1 MHKIF
6 VLEDDALYRRMI
18 IHRLSMDPEYN
29 VVGFDNADDLFNSL
43 YLTPDAITLDLN
55 MPSVDGVEILKKLKT
70 RVPQTKIIVVSG
82 QEQINRAV
90 EVLKLGA
97 FDYLSK
103 DEDTMERLWLSV
115 HKATQNSSMEK
126 ELEVLRE
133 EVDKKYDLSS
143 WILGSCS
150 EIQQVFQKIEKT
162 LSNDIN
168 VVVTGETGT
177 GKELVAKAIH
187 YNSKR
192 KKNPFVPINVSAIP
206 DQLIESELFGYEK
219 GAFTGANSSK
229 PGKFEEAT
237 GGTLFLDEIG
247 EMNLQMQA
255 KLLRVIQEME
265 LTRLGSNSVKKLDFR
280 LIIATHKDL
289 LQEVEKGNFRED
301 LYYRLRGLSIELPP
315 LRNRANDY
323 KVLSVHFLNAFT
335 KKNNMNCPQISDDA
349 LDALK
354 KYPFP
359 GNVRELK
366 SIIEAA
372 AVVCNDDIIKSDDLN
387 LMEQD
392 ILDQLIT
399 QNRTLDEYQAE
410 IVAHH
415 LSKNN
420 NNISKTAREL
430 EIGKSTIYRMMNK
443 GKLATR

>member
-1 MHKIF
+1 MHQIF
-6 VLEDDALYRRMI
+6 VLEDDSFYRRMI
-18 IHRLSMDPEYN
+18 IHRLSMDPEYELT
-29 VVGFDNADDLFNSL
+29 GFDNADDLLNSL
-43 YLTPDAITLDLN
+43 YLSPDVITLDLN
-55 MPSVDGVEILKKLKT
+55 MPSVDGVEILKSIKT
-70 RVPQTKIIVVSG
+70 RAPQTKVIVVSG

-90 EVLKLGA
+90 EVLKQGA

-103 DEDTMERLWLSV
+103 DEDTMERLWISV
-115 HKATQNSSMEK
+115 HKATRNSSMEK

-133 EVDKKYDLSS
+133 EVDQKYDLNS

-150 EIQQVFQKIEKT
+150 KIQQVFKTIEKT
-162 LSNDIN
+162 LTNDIN

-192 KKNPFVPINVSAIP
+192 KNKPFIPINVSAIP

-265 LTRLGSNSVKKLDFR
+265 LTRLGSNTIKKLNFR

-315 LRNRANDY
+315 LRDRANDY
-323 KVLSVHFLNAFT
+323 KVLSLHFLNAFT
-335 KKNNMNCPQISDDA
+335 KKNNMNCPKISDDA
-349 LDALK
+349 LNALK

-372 AVVCNDDIIKSDDLN
+372 AVVCNGDIIQSEDLN
-387 LMEQD
+387 LMEKD
-392 ILDQLIT
+392 ILDQLII
-399 QNRTLDEYQAE
+399 QSRTLDEYNAE

-415 LSKNN
+415 LTKNN
-420 NNISKTAREL
+420 NNITKTAREL
-430 EIGKSTIYRMMNK
+430 EIGKSTIYRMINK
-443 GKLATR
+443 GRLATK

>member
-1 MHKIF
+1 MHQIF
-6 VLEDDALYRRMI
+6 VLEDDSFYRRMI
-18 IHRLSMDPEYN
+18 IHRLSMDPEYELT
-29 VVGFDNADDLFNSL
+29 GFDNADDLFNSL
-43 YLTPDAITLDLN
+43 YLAPDVITLDLN
-55 MPSVDGVEILKKLKT
+55 MPSVDGVEILKSIKT
-70 RVPQTKIIVVSG
+70 RAPQTKVIVVSG

-90 EVLKLGA
+90 EVLKQGA

-103 DEDTMERLWLSV
+103 DEDTMERLWISV

-133 EVDKKYDLSS
+133 EVDQKYDLNS

-150 EIQQVFQKIEKT
+150 KIQQVFKTIEKT
-162 LSNDIN
+162 LTNDIN

-192 KKNPFVPINVSAIP
+192 KNKSFIPINVSAIP

-265 LTRLGSNSVKKLDFR
+265 LTRLGSNTIKKLDFR
-280 LIIATHKDL
+280 LIIATHNDL

-315 LRNRANDY
+315 LRDRANDY
-323 KVLSVHFLNAFT
+323 KVLSLHFLNAFT
-335 KKNNMNCPQISDDA
+335 KKNNMNCPKISDDA
-349 LDALK
+349 LTELK

-372 AVVCNDDIIKSDDLN
+372 AVVCNGDIIQSEDLN
-387 LMEQD
+387 LMEKD
-392 ILDQLIT
+392 ILGQLII
-399 QNRTLDEYQAE
+399 QNRTLDQYNAE

-415 LSKNN
+415 LTKNN

-430 EIGKSTIYRMMNK
+430 EIGKSTIYRMINK
-443 GKLATR
+443 GRLATK